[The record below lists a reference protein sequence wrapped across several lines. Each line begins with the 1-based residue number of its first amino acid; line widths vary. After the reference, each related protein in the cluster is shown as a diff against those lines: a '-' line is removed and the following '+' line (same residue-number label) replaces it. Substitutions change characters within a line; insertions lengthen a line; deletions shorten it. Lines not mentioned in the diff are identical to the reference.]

1 MFRIAILYAG
11 GTIGMRPSAQGLAPD
26 SGFVHRLQTQAAE
39 PLARLAEALGAEFRF
54 EALTPLIDSAEA
66 QPATW
71 LALADA
77 VRAQARQADAVV
89 LLHGTDTLAYTGSAL
104 SFHLLGL
111 GIPVV
116 VSGAQ
121 RPFGVPDS
129 DAWGNL
135 ALALRAAR
143 GAQAHEVLVAF
154 ATGVYRANR
163 CTKVSAQALQA
174 FDSPNAPALARVTGS
189 GELAWADPDPDIR
202 QVVSAPLP
210 APTVAADA
218 TPRPQ
223 LGVLLLHP
231 GLDIGRWRAWLHH
244 DPLDAL
250 VLRSYGSGNA
260 PVTSTPLLALLT
272 EAQAGGTLVVN
283 LSACL
288 HGTVD
293 STYATAGP
301 LVQAGVLP
309 GRDLTLECAVAK
321 LDWLCRRHTDVALRR
336 EAFNQIVCGEMG

>member
-1 MFRIAILYAG
+1 MFRISILYAG
-11 GTIGMRPSAQGLAPD
+11 GTIGMRLSPQGLVPD
-26 SGFVHRLQTQAAE
+26 SGFVDRLQTQAAE
-39 PLARLAEALGAEFRF
+39 PLARLAEELGAEFHLD
-54 EALTPLIDSAEA
+54 ALTPLIDSAEA
-66 QPATW
+66 QPSTW
-71 LALADA
+71 LALAAA
-77 VRAQARQADAVV
+77 VQAQARRADAVV
-89 LLHGTDTLAYTGSAL
+89 LLHGTDTLAYTSSAL

-143 GAQAHEVLVAF
+143 SAQAHEVLVAF
-154 ATGVYRANR
+154 ATGIYRANR

-174 FDSPNAPALARVTGS
+174 FDSPNAAALARVVGS
-189 GELAWADPDPDIR
+189 GVLAWEEPGVR
-202 QVVSAPLP
+202 QVVFAPLR
-210 APTVAADA
+210 AATA
-218 TPRPQ
+218 TPAASSPQ
-223 LGVLLLHP
+223 LGVLQLHP
-231 GLDIGRWRAWLHH
+231 GLDISRWRAWLHH

-260 PVTSTPLLALLT
+260 PVTSTPLLDLLT
-272 EAQAGGTLVVN
+272 EARAGGTLVVN

-293 STYATAGP
+293 RTYATAGP

-309 GRDLTLECAVAK
+309 GRDLTLECAAAK
-321 LDWLCRRHTDVALRR
+321 LDWICRRHTDFALRR
-336 EAFNQIVCGEMG
+336 DEFNQIICGEMG

>member
-1 MFRIAILYAG
+1 MFRIAIVYAG
-11 GTIGMRPSAQGLAPD
+11 GTIGMRLSPQGLVPD
-26 SGFVHRLQTQAAE
+26 SGFVDRIQTQAAG
-39 PLARLAEALGAEFRF
+39 PLARLADALGAEFHF

-77 VRAQARQADAVV
+77 VRVQARQADAVV

-129 DAWGNL
+129 DAFGNL
-135 ALALRAAR
+135 ELALRAAR
-143 GAQAHEVLVAF
+143 SAQAHEVLVAF

-174 FDSPNAPALARVTGS
+174 FDSPNAPILARVDGS
-189 GELAWADPDPDIR
+189 GELKWAEPAVR
-202 QVVSAPLP
+202 QVEFAPLQ

-218 TPRPQ
+218 APSPQ
-223 LGVLLLHP
+223 LGVLPLHP

-244 DPLDAL
+244 DPLDAV

-260 PVTSTPLLALLT
+260 PVTSTPLLDLLT
-272 EAQAGGTLVVN
+272 EARASGTLVVN

-321 LDWLCRRHTDVALRR
+321 LDWICRRHTETAQRR
-336 EAFNQIVCGEMG
+336 QAFNQVVCGEMG

>member
-11 GTIGMRPSAQGLAPD
+11 GTIGMRLSTQGLVPD
-26 SGFVHRLQTQAAE
+26 SGFVGRLQAQAAE
-39 PLARLAEALGAEFRF
+39 PLARLAETLGAEFRF
-54 EALTPLIDSAEA
+54 EALSPLIDSAEA

-71 LALADA
+71 LALAAA

-89 LLHGTDTLAYTGSAL
+89 LLHGTDTLSYTASAL

-111 GIPVV
+111 GLPVV

-121 RPFGVPDS
+121 RPFGVPES

-154 ATGVYRANR
+154 AAGVYRANR

-174 FDSPNAPALARVTGS
+174 FDSPNAPSLARMDGS
-189 GELAWADPDPDIR
+189 GELQWAEPAAR
-202 QVVSAPLP
+202 EVTFAPLQE
-210 APTVAADA
+210 PTAAADVA
-218 TPRPQ
+218 PSPQ
-223 LGVLLLHP
+223 LGVLPLHP
-231 GLDIGRWRAWLHH
+231 GLDISRWRAWLHH
-244 DPLDAL
+244 
-250 VLRSYGSGNA
+250 YGSGNA
-260 PVTSTPLLALLT
+260 PVTSTSLLDLLI
-272 EAQAGGTLVVN
+272 EARACGTLVVN

-309 GRDLTLECAVAK
+309 GRNLTLECAVAK
-321 LDWLCRRHTDVALRR
+321 LDWVCRRHTDVALRR
-336 EAFNQIVCGEMG
+336 DEFNQITCGEMG

>member
-1 MFRIAILYAG
+1 MFRTAILYAG
-11 GTIGMRPSAQGLAPD
+11 GTIGMCPSAEGLVPD
-26 SGFVHRLQTQAAE
+26 NAFVERLQTQAAG
-39 PLARLAEALGAEFRF
+39 PLARLAEELGAEFRF

-71 LALADA
+71 LALAAA
-77 VRAQARQADAVV
+77 VQAQARHADAVV
-89 LLHGTDTLAYTGSAL
+89 LLHGTDTLAYTSSAL

-116 VSGAQ
+116 VSGSQ
-121 RPFGVPDS
+121 RPFGVPGS

-163 CTKVSAQALQA
+163 CTKVSAQAMQA
-174 FDSPNAPALARVTGS
+174 FDSPNAAVLAHVACS
-189 GELAWADPDPDIR
+189 GELAWADPGVR
-202 QVVSAPLP
+202 QVVLAPLQAAT
-210 APTVAADA
+210 APSGV
-218 TPRPQ
+218 RSPQ
-223 LGVLLLHP
+223 LGVLQLHP
-231 GLDIGRWRAWLHH
+231 GLDISRWRAWLHH

-250 VLRSYGSGNA
+250 VLRTYGSGNA
-260 PVTSTPLLALLT
+260 PVASTPLLELLT
-272 EAQAGGTLVVN
+272 EARASGTLVVN

-321 LDWLCRRHTDVALRR
+321 LDWICRRHTDVALRH
-336 EAFNQIVCGEMG
+336 EAFNQITCGEMG